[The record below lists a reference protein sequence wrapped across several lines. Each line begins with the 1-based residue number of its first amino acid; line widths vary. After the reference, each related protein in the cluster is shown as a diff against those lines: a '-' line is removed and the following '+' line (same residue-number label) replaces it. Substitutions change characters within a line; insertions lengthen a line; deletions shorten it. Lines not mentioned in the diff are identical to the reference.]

1 MKLWI
6 TGLDGELKTFDINS
20 ATDNSVG
27 QHDNAI
33 RCVEFSND
41 VNAVR
46 LLQYI
51 KSLYEY
57 ILKPFY
63 LILEYIS

>member
-1 MKLWI
+1 M
-6 TGLDGELKTFDINS
+6 DGELKTFDINS

-46 LLQYI
+46 LPHYM
-51 KSLYEY
+51 KSLY
-57 ILKPFY
+57 
-63 LILEYIS
+63 

>member
-1 MKLWI
+1 MKLLI

-20 ATDNSVG
+20 AADNSVG

-51 KSLYEY
+51 KSLY
-57 ILKPFY
+57 
-63 LILEYIS
+63 

>member
-1 MKLWI
+1 M
-6 TGLDGELKTFDINS
+6 DGELKTFDINS

-57 ILKPFY
+57 ILKPLY